1 MLFQRTYEGF
11 SPADKEASDW
21 HYKTKQGALV
31 ELKGNRPR
39 NPQHHRKFFALM
51 NIVVDNSD
59 DYDTVEQFRF
69 VLMATLQR
77 GKWIEVPHA
86 TRAMFIP
93 ESISFKSMKQED
105 FDRLYNDAMNA
116 ILKHFLPV
124 DRQDL
129 IEMIALA

>member
-1 MLFQRTYEGF
+1 MMFRRTLEGF
-11 SPADKEASDW
+11 SPADNEAGEW
-21 HYKTKQGALV
+21 HHKTKLGALV

-59 DYDTVEQFRF
+59 DFDTVEQFRF

-77 GKWIEVPHA
+77 GKWIEVKNA
-86 TRAMFIP
+86 SRAMFIP
-93 ESISFKSMKQED
+93 DSISFKSMKQEE
-105 FDRLYNDAMNA
+105 FDKFYNDASNA

-129 IEMIALA
+129 QDMIAMA

>member
-1 MLFQRTYEGF
+1 MLFRRTLEGF
-11 SPADKEASDW
+11 SPADTEAGDW
-21 HYKTKQGALV
+21 HHKTKLGALV

-105 FDRLYNDAMNA
+105 FDTLYNAAINA
-116 ILKHFLPV
+116 ILKYFIPM
-124 DRQDL
+124 DRDDL

>member
-1 MLFQRTYEGF
+1 MLFRRTLEGF
-11 SPADKEASDW
+11 IPADKEAGDW
-21 HYKTKQGALV
+21 HYKTKLGALV
-31 ELKGNRPR
+31 ELKGTRPR
-39 NPQHHRKFFALM
+39 NPQHMRKFFALM

-93 ESISFKSMKQED
+93 ESISFKSMKQDD
-105 FDRLYNDAMNA
+105 FDRLYNDAIDA
-116 ILKHFLPV
+116 ILKHFVPM

-129 IEMIALA
+129 HDMIALA

>member
-1 MLFQRTYEGF
+1 MLFQRTFEGF
-11 SPADKEASDW
+11 RPADQEASDW
-21 HYKTKQGALV
+21 HYKTKTAALV

-59 DYDTVEQFRF
+59 DYDTIEQFRF

-77 GKWIEVPHA
+77 GKWIEIPHA

-93 ESISFKSMKQED
+93 ESISFKSMSQDD
-105 FDRLYNDAMNA
+105 FDRLYNDAINA
-116 ILKHFLPV
+116 ILKYFLPM
-124 DRQDL
+124 DREDL
-129 IEMIALA
+129 HDMIALA